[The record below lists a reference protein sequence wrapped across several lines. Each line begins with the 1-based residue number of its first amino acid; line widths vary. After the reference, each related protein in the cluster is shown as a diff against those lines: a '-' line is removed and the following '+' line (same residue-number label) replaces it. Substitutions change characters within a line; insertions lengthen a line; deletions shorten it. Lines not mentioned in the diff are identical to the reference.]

1 MVWLIIG
8 IVIGLAAALVALRPR
23 LAEVPALRSERDGL
37 ALEAARL
44 EERLEAEREMAEDR
58 FRSLSAEALRQNN
71 EQFLALARQ
80 ALGSYQTEAR
90 GELEKREKAVAQ
102 LVAPIAEQ
110 LGRVDTRLERL
121 DRDRVRTT
129 SILQEQLR
137 GMVDAQE
144 RLRGETGALVAAL
157 RKPQARGRWG
167 EMQLRNVVEMA
178 GMVAYCD
185 FAEQV
190 TVHDEE
196 RTLRPDLI
204 VNMPGGKQVVVDA
217 KAPLQAFLDAYEAGD
232 DAERERHMREH
243 ARLLRDHIR
252 KLSAR
257 SYWSQ
262 FRDAPDFVL
271 LFLPGEHFYNA
282 ALEADPSLI
291 QQGVDQ
297 QVLIATPTTLIALL
311 RAVHFGWQ
319 QEKVAEN
326 AREISELGRELHT
339 RIASVAEHVQKL
351 GKRLGG
357 AVDAYNAT
365 VGSLETRVLV
375 SARRFAEHGVVGHDK
390 EIAPLEPVDR
400 VPRAPQAPELTAVS
414 EDDVVEAPRTLGAA

>member
-1 MVWLIIG
+1 MVLLILG
-8 IVIGLAAALVALRPR
+8 IVIGAAAALVALRPR
-23 LAEVPALRSERDGL
+23 LAQNATLRRERDLFEVRLESER
-37 ALEAARL
+37 AN
-44 EERLEAEREMAEDR
+44 AEDR
-58 FRSLSAEALRQNN
+58 FKSLSAEALKSNN

-80 ALGSYQTEAR
+80 TLGTYQSEAR

-102 LVAPIAEQ
+102 LVAPITEQ
-110 LGRVDTRLERL
+110 LTKVDTRLERL
-121 DRDRVRTT
+121 DRDRLQTT
-129 SILQEQLR
+129 TVLQEQLR
-137 GMVDAQE
+137 GMVESQDK
-144 RLRGETGALVAAL
+144 LRGETGALVAAL

-190 TVHDEE
+190 TVHGDDD
-196 RTLRPDLI
+196 RMLRPDLI

-217 KAPLQAFLDAYEAGD
+217 KAPLQAFLDAYDATDEAD
-232 DAERERHMREH
+232 RSRHLGEH
-243 ARLLRDHIR
+243 ARLLREHVR

-257 SYWSQ
+257 SYWAQ
-262 FRDAPDFVL
+262 FPDAPDFVL

-282 ALEADPSLI
+282 ALEADPTLI

-311 RAVHFGWQ
+311 RAVHYGWQ

-339 RIASVAEHVQKL
+339 RIGSVAEHVQRL

-357 AVDAYNAT
+357 AVDAYNAA

-375 SARRFAEHGVVGHDK
+375 SARRFADHGVVGQER

-414 EDDVVEAPRTLGAA
+414 DDEVVEAPRTLGAA

>member
-1 MVWLIIG
+1 MLWLIVGIAIG
-8 IVIGLAAALVALRPR
+8 GALALAALRPR
-23 LAEVPALRSERDGL
+23 LVETAVLRRERDQFASDASRLEGKLESER
-37 ALEAARL
+37 A
-44 EERLEAEREMAEDR
+44 MAEDR
-58 FRSLSAEALRQNN
+58 FRALSADALKSNN
-71 EQFLALARQ
+71 EQFLTLAKQ
-80 ALGSYQTEAR
+80 TLGTYQSEAR

-102 LVAPIAEQ
+102 LVAPITEQ
-110 LGRVDTRLERL
+110 LGKVDNRLEKL
-121 DRDRVRTT
+121 DRDRLQTT
-129 SILQEQLR
+129 SKLDEQLR
-137 GMVDAQE
+137 AMVMSQD

-178 GMVAYCD
+178 GMVSYCD

-190 TVHDEE
+190 TVHDAD

-204 VNMPGGKQVVVDA
+204 VNMPGGKKVVVDA
-217 KAPLQAFLDAYEAGD
+217 KAPLQAFLDAYDATD
-232 DAERERHMREH
+232 DAARERHLAEH
-243 ARLLRDHIR
+243 ARLLRDHVR

-262 FRDAPDFVL
+262 FSEAPDFVL

-282 ALEADPSLI
+282 ALEADPTLI

-311 RAVHFGWQ
+311 RAVHYGWQ

-326 AREISELGRELHT
+326 AREISELGRDLHT
-339 RIASVAEHVQKL
+339 RIGTVAEHVQRL

-357 AVDAYNAT
+357 AVEAYNQA

-375 SARRFAEHGVVGHDK
+375 SARRFSEHGVVGPDK
-390 EIAPLEPVDR
+390 QIAPLDPVDV
-400 VPRAPQAPELTAVS
+400 VPRVPQAPELAAV
-414 EDDVVEAPRTLGAA
+414 EDRDVVEAPRTLGAA

>member
-1 MVWLIIG
+1 MVLLILG
-8 IVIGLAAALVALRPR
+8 IVIGAAAALVVLRPR
-23 LAEVPALRSERDGL
+23 LAQNATLRRERDLFEVRLESER
-37 ALEAARL
+37 AN
-44 EERLEAEREMAEDR
+44 AEDR
-58 FRSLSAEALRQNN
+58 FKSLSAEALKSNN

-80 ALGSYQTEAR
+80 TLGTYQSEAR

-102 LVAPIAEQ
+102 LVAPITEQ
-110 LGRVDTRLERL
+110 LTKVDTRLERL
-121 DRDRVRTT
+121 DRDRLQTT
-129 SILQEQLR
+129 TVLQEQLR
-137 GMVDAQE
+137 GMVESQDK
-144 RLRGETGALVAAL
+144 LRGETGALVAAL

-190 TVHDEE
+190 TVHGDDD
-196 RTLRPDLI
+196 RMLRPDLI

-217 KAPLQAFLDAYEAGD
+217 KAPLQAFLDAYDATDEAD
-232 DAERERHMREH
+232 RSRHLGEH
-243 ARLLRDHIR
+243 ARLLREHVR

-257 SYWSQ
+257 SYWAQ
-262 FRDAPDFVL
+262 FPDAPDFVL

-282 ALEADPSLI
+282 ALEADPTLI

-311 RAVHFGWQ
+311 RAVHYGWQ

-339 RIASVAEHVQKL
+339 RIGSVAEHVQRL

-357 AVDAYNAT
+357 AVDAYNAA

-375 SARRFAEHGVVGHDK
+375 SARRFADHGVVGQER

-414 EDDVVEAPRTLGAA
+414 DDEVVEAPRTLGAA

>member
-1 MVWLIIG
+1 MVLLILG
-8 IVIGLAAALVALRPR
+8 IVIGAAAALVALRPR
-23 LAEVPALRSERDGL
+23 LAQNATLRRERDLFEVKLESER
-37 ALEAARL
+37 AN
-44 EERLEAEREMAEDR
+44 AEDR
-58 FRSLSAEALRQNN
+58 FKSLSAEALKSNN

-80 ALGSYQTEAR
+80 TLGTYQSEAR

-102 LVAPIAEQ
+102 LVAPITEQ
-110 LGRVDTRLERL
+110 LTKVDTRLERL
-121 DRDRVRTT
+121 DRDRLQTT
-129 SILQEQLR
+129 TVLQEQLR
-137 GMVDAQE
+137 GMVESQDK
-144 RLRGETGALVAAL
+144 LRGETGALVAAL

-190 TVHDEE
+190 TVHGDDD
-196 RTLRPDLI
+196 RMLRPDLI

-217 KAPLQAFLDAYEAGD
+217 KAPLQAFLDAYDATDEAD
-232 DAERERHMREH
+232 RSRHLGEH
-243 ARLLRDHIR
+243 ARLLREHVR

-257 SYWSQ
+257 SYWAQ
-262 FRDAPDFVL
+262 FPDAPDFVL

-282 ALEADPSLI
+282 ALEADPTLI

-311 RAVHFGWQ
+311 RAVHYGWQ

-326 AREISELGRELHT
+326 AREISELGRELHARLGT
-339 RIASVAEHVQKL
+339 VAGHVNAL

-357 AVDAYNAT
+357 AVDAYNSA

-375 SARRFAEHGVVGHDK
+375 SARRFTEQSVVGEDK
-390 EIAPLEPVDR
+390 QIQVLEPVDR
-400 VPRAPQAPELTAVS
+400 VPRAPQAPELTAVN
-414 EDDVVEAPRTLGAA
+414 DDEVVEAPRTLGAA